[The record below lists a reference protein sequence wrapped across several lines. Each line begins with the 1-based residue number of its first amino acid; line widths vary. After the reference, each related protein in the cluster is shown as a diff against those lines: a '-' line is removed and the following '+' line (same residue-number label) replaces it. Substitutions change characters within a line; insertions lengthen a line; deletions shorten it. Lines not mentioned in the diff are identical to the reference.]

1 MCQDRNKERNQRQL
15 EFNQSEYTAY
25 PNLWDTIKVVIRRE
39 FIALSAY
46 INKSERSHTSKSLP
60 HLKPLEEKK

>member
-1 MCQDRNKERNQRQL
+1 MEEVLRE
-15 EFNQSEYTAY
+15 
-25 PNLWDTIKVVIRRE
+25 KV
-39 FIALSAY
+39 IALSAY